1 MTSRQIRRRALKV
14 QRVLAGDVVATGQ
27 GCAAIG
33 GHRLSSLE
41 EQAGDLPATKTFQS
55 PPMQWWERLGSIVLG
70 LATGGAGG
78 YAVFATSNQ
87 AGSAALILAGAAFL
101 LIGLQG
107 TRLVK
112 LGGGGS
118 SIEMARYEAAAQVM
132 ERAEREKDPEKAEG
146 MVEAAAMI
154 SPTVVRS
161 PQAEARRYEDELHRA
176 LERTGA
182 MVRREVV
189 WDPTNRPVDFVV
201 ETGDGR
207 RALIEAKPRRYGTLT
222 GVDVQDAM
230 NQVNAIAVGV
240 GDAGLLIITNAPLSG
255 DVQEFN
261 AKPEVT
267 VRPVEVISW
276 NDERDDGILARALM
290 RVAR

>member
-1 MTSRQIRRRALKV
+1 
-14 QRVLAGDVVATGQ
+14 
-27 GCAAIG
+27 
-33 GHRLSSLE
+33 
-41 EQAGDLPATKTFQS
+41 
-55 PPMQWWERLGSIVLG
+55 
-70 LATGGAGG
+70 
-78 YAVFATSNQ
+78 
-87 AGSAALILAGAAFL
+87 
-101 LIGLQG
+101 
-107 TRLVK
+107 
-112 LGGGGS
+112 
-118 SIEMARYEAAAQVM
+118 M